1 MNCGLRRWRI
11 CRKKGVGTIGK
22 RIDWHQIHAEY
33 VAGGISQ
40 HKLAVKYKI
49 PWSTLQKKA
58 AREKWASD
66 RASAM
71 AFVAQ
76 NAVQKTAEEAA
87 NNAVTAERIRTKLL
101 ERIEREIDALP
112 DLIGSELRHDVIE
125 NEYDGSKSRRLKK
138 ITEDS
143 KAYKLRDLTAAYK
156 DLMADMPKDGGAEPV
171 RIVIDV

>member
-1 MNCGLRRWRI
+1 MR
-11 CRKKGVGTIGK
+11 TIG
-22 RIDWHQIHAEY
+22 RVDWHKIHAEY

-58 AREKWASD
+58 AREKWATD
-66 RASAM
+66 RNEAM
-71 AFVAQ
+71 AIVAR

-101 ERIEREIDALP
+101 ARIEREIDALP
-112 DLIGSELRHDVIE
+112 ELIGSELRHDEIN
-125 NEYDGSKSRRLKK
+125 NEYDGTKSRRLKK
-138 ITEDS
+138 VTEDS

-156 DLMADMPKDGGAEPV
+156 DLMSDMPKEENRDTMDKLDAMLAEV
-171 RIVIDV
+171 KAYASHS

>member
-1 MNCGLRRWRI
+1 MSA
-11 CRKKGVGTIGK
+11 IGR
-22 RIDWHQIHAEY
+22 RIDWHKIHAEY

-40 HKLAVKYKI
+40 HKLAVKYNI

-58 AREKWASD
+58 NREKWATD
-66 RASAM
+66 RAAAM
-71 AFVAQ
+71 AYVAQ

-87 NNAVTAERIRTKLL
+87 SNAVTAERIRTKLL
-101 ERIEREIDALP
+101 ARIEKEIDALP
-112 DLIGSELRHDVIE
+112 EFIGSELRKDIIE
-125 NEYDGSKSRRLKK
+125 NEYDGTKSKRLKK

-156 DLMADMPKDGGAEPV
+156 DLMSGMPNEGNTEPV